1 MDAFEQIV
9 AANYTQREADMTE
22 QQAFE
27 RVGIELT
34 AEVYAYLRQAA

>member
-1 MDAFEQIV
+1 MDAFEQII

-27 RVGIELT
+27 RAGIELT
-34 AEVYAYLRQAA
+34 AEVYAHLRRTA